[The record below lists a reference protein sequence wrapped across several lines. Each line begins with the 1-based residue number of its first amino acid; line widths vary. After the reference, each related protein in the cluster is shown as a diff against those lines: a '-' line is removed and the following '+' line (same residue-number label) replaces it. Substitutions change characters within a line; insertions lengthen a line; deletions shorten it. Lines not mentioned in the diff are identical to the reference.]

1 MRRVLLK
8 LAVAGGVLVSTA
20 VPLTAAGAARGLEHV
35 TFIGDSVASAIQDVP
50 PARARL
56 AQGVDLDL
64 EVEPCRRLE
73 QESCP
78 PRPPTVMELINQLGS
93 RLGPVVVLAVG
104 YNDPEDLYASELD
117 DVLDGFA
124 AAKVKQVF
132 LLTLRAVRHP
142 YLTMNDAI
150 RAEAAKRGDVS
161 LIDWNMYSRS
171 HPEWFQDDGLHLTWS
186 GAMAMAALVNK
197 QLLAAGVAVPAPRV
211 STTTLPAGVGGRP
224 YAARL
229 RAVSGTAPYRWSL
242 LGRLPLGLH
251 LQPTGMLDG
260 TPRRTD
266 ASGVYTF
273 VVRVVDAD
281 NQVGTRKLLL
291 RLRR

>member
-1 MRRVLLK
+1 MRRVLLQ
-8 LAVAGGVLVSTA
+8 LAVAGGVLISAV
-20 VPLTAAGAARGLEHV
+20 VPLTAASAARGLEHV
-35 TFIGDSVASAIQDVP
+35 TFIGDSVASAVRDVP
-50 PARARL
+50 SARALLGR
-56 AQGVDLDL
+56 GIDLDL

-73 QESCP
+73 TESCP
-78 PRPPTVMELINQLGS
+78 PRPPTVLDLIHQLGS
-93 RLGPVVVLAVG
+93 GLGPAVVLAVG

-117 DVLDGFA
+117 DVLDAFA

-132 LLTLRAVRHP
+132 VLTLRAVRHP

-150 RAEAAKRGDVS
+150 RAEAAKRADVS
-161 LIDWNMYSRS
+161 IIDWNLYSRS
-171 HPEWFQDDGLHLTWS
+171 HPEWFQDDGLHLTSS
-186 GAMAMAALVNK
+186 GAMAMATLVNK
-197 QLLAAGVAVPAPRV
+197 QLLAAGVAVPGPRV
-211 STTTLPAGVGGRP
+211 STASLPAAVGGRP

-251 LQPTGMLDG
+251 LQPSGALDG

-266 ASGVYTF
+266 VNGVYTF
-273 VVRVVDAD
+273 VVRVVDAE

>member
-1 MRRVLLK
+1 LI
-8 LAVAGGVLVSTA
+8 STV

-35 TFIGDSVASAIQDVP
+35 TFIGDSVASAVRDVP
-50 PARARL
+50 SARARL
-56 AQGVDLDL
+56 GQGIDLDL

-73 QESCP
+73 TESCP
-78 PRPPTVMELINQLGS
+78 PRPPTVLDLVHELGS

-104 YNDPEDLYASELD
+104 YNDPEDLDAFE
-117 DVLDGFA
+117 

-132 LLTLRAVRHP
+132 VLTLRAVRHP

-150 RAEAAKRGDVS
+150 RAEAAKRADVS
-161 LIDWNMYSRS
+161 IIDWNLYSRS

-186 GAMAMAALVNK
+186 GALAMATLINK

-211 STTTLPAGVGGRP
+211 STASLPAGVGGHP
-224 YAARL
+224 YTTRL

-242 LGRLPLGLH
+242 LGRLPVGLH
-251 LQPTGMLDG
+251 LQPAGVLAG
-260 TPRRTD
+260 TPRRSDVT
-266 ASGVYTF
+266 GVYTF
-273 VVRVVDAD
+273 VVRVVDAE